1 MAHYLVR
8 ARPKRNRLA
17 DLEKLLAQKA
27 FVNLRPFGRAL
38 TAGLRGARVSADG
51 LALWEE
57 EDYCSPPLA
66 MERVA
71 VLHVYFET
79 SRSRQS
85 SWAMGGGALGRCPDS
100 SPVCQ
105 IDSPR
110 LFRLQ
115 TRNSWC
121 DTRYRRSMLPVAGS

>member
-71 VLHVYFET
+71 VLDVYFEDI
-79 SRSRQS
+79 QVE
-85 SWAMGGGALGRCPDS
+85 AVKLGDGWRR
-100 SPVCQ
+100 
-105 IDSPR
+105 IDKMPR
-110 LFRLQ
+110 LFP
-115 TRNSWC
+115 S
-121 DTRYRRSMLPVAGS
+121 LPD